1 MEENIKKYVFVKQN
15 LLDNEFCQH
24 VIEELNQLN
33 LWKKHNWT
41 KYDLRQE
48 QDIVSTFPSGENE
61 PEIIIPKEILE
72 DTSYKNINNS
82 ILQKIVKVLQE
93 YIDSLKYEWYNE
105 TVHALMDLKFI
116 KYSLNQT
123 MKVHCDHIHD
133 IFDGKIKGIPTLS
146 IIGILNDDYEGG
158 ELIMF
163 EDKKIDTKTGDL
175 IIFPSNFLYPH
186 EITPVTK
193 GVRYSYV
200 SWVC

>member
-24 VIEELNQLN
+24 VIEKLNQLN

-41 KYDLRQE
+41 KYDPGQE
-48 QDIVSTFPSGENE
+48 QELVSTFPSGENE

-72 DTSYKNINNS
+72 DASYKNINDS

-163 EDKKIDTKTGDL
+163 EDKKIDTKKGDL

-200 SWVC
+200 SWVW

>member
-105 TVHALMDLKFI
+105 TIHALMDLKFI

-123 MKVHCDHIHD
+123 MKIHCDHIHD

-163 EDKKIDTKTGDL
+163 EDKKIDTKKGDL

>member
-48 QDIVSTFPSGENE
+48 QNIVSTFPSGENE

-72 DTSYKNINNS
+72 NTSYKNINDS

-123 MKVHCDHIHD
+123 MKIHCDHIHD

-163 EDKKIDTKTGDL
+163 EDKKIDIKKGDL

>member
-24 VIEELNQLN
+24 VIEKLNQLN

-72 DTSYKNINNS
+72 DASYKNINDS

-133 IFDGKIKGIPTLS
+133 VFDGKNRGIPILTV
-146 IIGILNDDYEGG
+146 IGILNDDYEGG
-158 ELIMF
+158 NLVMF
-163 EDKKIDTKTGDL
+163 EDKKIDTKKGDL